1 MKWMQRIGAALSA
14 WMIFG
19 FGAVAG
25 AEAALPA
32 ATEFPSEAAV
42 SAAPEKDA
50 VTVVLEQ
57 RGLELGESTLAY
69 PVVTGLKDAELEKAV
84 NDRILED
91 LRIPEYVT
99 RISQLIS
106 GGKLKVGW
114 RGGVLGDVLSCAVFA
129 EGAVSSPRTEFVWSR
144 SNIDLQ
150 DGHEITWEE
159 LFSEPEAAREGME
172 AWLEETIAPELSA
185 HLLNGNVTPLPE
197 AFYLTQRGPVL
208 LYESDQWCTL
218 SDRAGDLLI
227 GWDEIQ
233 DWLDLSQGSIPDRI
247 GASGMITLTEES
259 LGALREMTEEGAIP
273 SLPVRLGD
281 SVRDAVAEWHL
292 LIDPDL
298 YENGRMF
305 SLEGGLFRGV
315 FLLTDYLSES
325 WENSRVDGIRLDSG
339 CLFGLRIGQTT
350 AAEWHQMLG
359 EPDTSVDFDGEKA
372 EAYRTEP
379 GTRDYYTW
387 GEHTLQLHAD
397 EDGILISILLK
408 E

>member
-1 MKWMQRIGAALSA
+1 M
-14 WMIFG
+14 
-19 FGAVAG
+19 
-25 AEAALPA
+25 
-32 ATEFPSEAAV
+32 
-42 SAAPEKDA
+42 
-50 VTVVLEQ
+50 
-57 RGLELGESTLAY
+57 
-69 PVVTGLKDAELEKAV
+69 
-84 NDRILED
+84 
-91 LRIPEYVT
+91 
-99 RISQLIS
+99 
-106 GGKLKVGW
+106 
-114 RGGVLGDVLSCAVFA
+114 
-129 EGAVSSPRTEFVWSR
+129 
-144 SNIDLQ
+144 
-150 DGHEITWEE
+150 
-159 LFSEPEAAREGME
+159 
-172 AWLEETIAPELSA
+172 
-185 HLLNGNVTPLPE
+185 
-197 AFYLTQRGPVL
+197 
-208 LYESDQWCTL
+208 CTL
-218 SDRAGDLLI
+218 DDPVA
-227 GWDEIQ
+227 
-233 DWLDLSQGSIPDRI
+233 PP
-247 GASGMITLTEES
+247 
-259 LGALREMTEEGAIP
+259 IP